1 MNVRSN
7 MGLNTKQFLTTA
19 EVARKLGLSIGSVQ
33 KRVDSG
39 ELQAMRTHGGHRRI
53 AVESLMHFMATH
65 GYSTTVEGNAI
76 GIFHH
81 GHDLDPKIQEVNAET
96 QIRLMSHPMELLD
109 MNGAVETIFIDAR
122 SPWLQS
128 TPISM
133 LEGLCQ
139 KHQVFIYNANILM
152 LNSKWRD
159 LPSATMIQR
168 AITLRF
174 IEGFCLARQV
184 GSESQKSLS
193 KRMTDVLAGVFEKT
207 ALSQGPVLQSY

>member
-1 MNVRSN
+1 M
-7 MGLNTKQFLTTA
+7 KEFLTTA

-39 ELQAMRTHGGHRRI
+39 ELRAMRTHGGHRRI
-53 AVESLMHFMATH
+53 AVESLMHFMANN
-65 GYSTTVEGNAI
+65 GYSTTVKGNGI

-81 GHDLDPKIQEVNAET
+81 GHDLDPKIQEVNAGTE
-96 QIRLMSHPMELLD
+96 IRLMSHPMELLD

-128 TPISM
+128 TPMSM

-139 KHQVFIYNANILM
+139 KHQVFIYNANTLL

-159 LPSATMIQR
+159 LSSATMIQR

-174 IEGFCLARQV
+174 IEGFCLARQG
-184 GSESQKSLS
+184 GSKSQKSLS
-193 KRMTDVLAGVFEKT
+193 KRMTNVLAGVFEK
-207 ALSQGPVLQSY
+207 AAHSQGPVLQSN

>member
-1 MNVRSN
+1 MS
-7 MGLNTKQFLTTA
+7 LYTKEFLTTA

-33 KRVDSG
+33 KCVDSG

-53 AVESLMHFMATH
+53 AVESLTNFMANH
-65 GYSTTVEGNAI
+65 GYSTTVKGNAI

-81 GHDLDPKIQEVNAET
+81 GHDLDPKIQELNAGTE
-96 QIRLMSHPMELLD
+96 IRLMSHPMELLD
-109 MNGAVETIFIDAR
+109 MKGAVETIFLDAR

-128 TPISM
+128 TPMSM
-133 LEGLCQ
+133 LEDLCQ
-139 KHQVFIYNANILM
+139 KHQVFIYNASILT

-174 IEGFCLARQV
+174 IEGFCLARQ
-184 GSESQKSLS
+184 GGTKSQKSLS
-193 KRMTDVLAGVFEKT
+193 QSVGDAMNVTGAFVGAMAKS
-207 ALSQGPVLQSY
+207 ALNPAPSLQTN